1 MLNTLGVVTDVLGEN
16 ILFVLTAVNT
26 LFLVTI
32 WLGQYRL
39 AKNQKAINE
48 LLEQKKG
55 D

>member
-1 MLNTLGVVTDVLGEN
+1 MLNILGTISGELGEK

-26 LFLVTI
+26 VFLVTI
-32 WLGQYRL
+32 CLGQYRL

-48 LLEQKKG
+48 LLEKKKG